1 MPRGTISAN
10 AVQGA
15 LRRKEILE
23 LRTKGYS
30 TAAIA
35 ERLSCGKTT
44 VKRHLHA
51 ALEDLAAENRELA
64 AYQRDLDLARIDRLL
79 PALIESAEGGD
90 LDAASALEKLLR
102 RRAAML
108 GYDMPVKI
116 ERTDEPPPPIAIYL
130 AGEDG
135 TMLPIGAEHL
145 SLSGGDDDAGDD

>member
-1 MPRGTISAN
+1 MAHSKTSQAT
-10 AVQGA
+10 VQGA
-15 LRRKEILE
+15 LRRKDILE
-23 LRTKGYS
+23 LRLRGLS
-30 TAAIA
+30 TPQIA
-35 ERLSCGKTT
+35 EQLGCGQTT
-44 VKRHLHA
+44 VKRQLRK
-51 ALEDLAAENRELA
+51 ALDALAAETQEMA
-64 AYQRDLDLARIDRLL
+64 AYQRDLDLARIDKLL
-79 PALIESAEGGD
+79 PTLIERAEGGD
-90 LDAASALEKLLR
+90 LDAANTLEKLFR

>member
-1 MPRGTISAN
+1 MPRGAISAN

-23 LRTKGYS
+23 LRTKGFS

-35 ERLSCGKTT
+35 ERLSCGKST

-79 PALIESAEGGD
+79 PTLIQGAEGGD
-90 LDAASALEKLLR
+90 LDAASALEKFLR

-108 GYDMPVKI
+108 GYDVPIKY
-116 ERTDEPPPPIAIYL
+116 ERTDDPPPPIQIYL
-130 AGEDG
+130 AGDDG
-135 TMLPIGAEHL
+135 TMSPLGPDQLAL
-145 SLSGGDDDAGDD
+145 AGDDDAGDD

>member
-1 MPRGTISAN
+1 MPRGRLAVN
-10 AVQGA
+10 VVQGA

-23 LRTKGYS
+23 LRTKGFS

-51 ALEDLAAENRELA
+51 ALEDLAAENLELA
-64 AYQRDLDLARIDRLL
+64 AYQRALDLARIDKLL

-108 GYDMPVKI
+108 GYDMPVKY
-116 ERTDEPPPPIAIYL
+116 ERTDDPPPPIQIFL
-130 AGEDG
+130 AGDDG
-135 TMLPIGAEHL
+135 TMLPLGPEA
-145 SLSGGDDDAGDD
+145 LSGGDDDAGDE

>member
-1 MPRGTISAN
+1 MPRGAISAN

-23 LRTKGYS
+23 LRTKGFS

-51 ALEDLAAENRELA
+51 ALEDLAAENLELA
-64 AYQRDLDLARIDRLL
+64 AYQRDLDLARIDKLL

-90 LDAASALEKLLR
+90 LDAVDRLERLLK

>member
-1 MPRGTISAN
+1 MPRGAISAN

-35 ERLSCGKTT
+35 ERLSCGKST

-51 ALEDLAAENRELA
+51 ALEDLAAENRDLA

-79 PALIESAEGGD
+79 PTLIESAEGGD

-108 GYDMPVKI
+108 GYDMPVKY

-135 TMLPIGAEHL
+135 TMLPLGPET
-145 SLSGGDDDAGDD
+145 LSGGDDDAGDE

>member
-1 MPRGTISAN
+1 MPRGRLAVN
-10 AVQGA
+10 VVQGA

-23 LRTKGYS
+23 LRTKGFS

-51 ALEDLAAENRELA
+51 ALEDLAAENLELA

-79 PALIESAEGGD
+79 PTLIESAEGGD

-108 GYDMPVKI
+108 GYDMPVKY
-116 ERTDEPPPPIAIYL
+116 ERTDDPPPPIQIYL
-130 AGEDG
+130 AGDDG
-135 TMLPIGAEHL
+135 TMSPLGPDQLAL
-145 SLSGGDDDAGDD
+145 AGDDDAGDD

>member
-1 MPRGTISAN
+1 MPRGAISAN

-23 LRTKGYS
+23 LRTKGFS

-51 ALEDLAAENRELA
+51 ALDDLAAENLELA

-79 PALIESAEGGD
+79 PTLIESAEGGD
-90 LDAASALEKLLR
+90 LDAVDRLERLLK

>member
-1 MPRGTISAN
+1 MPRGAISAN

-35 ERLSCGKTT
+35 EKLSCGKTT

-51 ALEDLAAENRELA
+51 ALEDLAAENLELA
-64 AYQRDLDLARIDRLL
+64 AYQRDLDLARIDKFLPTLL
-79 PALIESAEGGD
+79 ESAEGGD
-90 LDAASALEKLLR
+90 LEAVSALEKVLR

-108 GYDMPVKI
+108 GYDMPTKI
-116 ERTDEPPPPIAIYL
+116 ERTDEPPPPLAIYV
-130 AGEDG
+130 AGPGGEL
-135 TMLPIGAEHL
+135 LPLDDSQQAL
-145 SLSGGDDDAGDD
+145 NPGGDDAGDQ

>member
-1 MPRGTISAN
+1 MPRGRLAVN
-10 AVQGA
+10 VVQGA

-51 ALEDLAAENRELA
+51 ALEDLAAENLELA

-79 PALIESAEGGD
+79 PTLIESAEGGD

-108 GYDMPVKI
+108 GYDMPVKY
-116 ERTDEPPPPIAIYL
+116 ERTDDPPPTIQIYL
-130 AGEDG
+130 AGDDG
-135 TMLPIGAEHL
+135 AMLPLGPDQLA
-145 SLSGGDDDAGDD
+145 LSGGDDDAGDE

>member
-64 AYQRDLDLARIDRLL
+64 AYQRDLDLARIDKPL
-79 PALIESAEGGD
+79 PTLIESAEGGD
-90 LDAASALEKLLR
+90 LDGGSALEKLLR

>member
-1 MPRGTISAN
+1 MPRGAISAN

-35 ERLSCGKTT
+35 EKLSCGKST
-44 VKRHLHA
+44 VKRHLHV

-64 AYQRDLDLARIDRLL
+64 AYQRDLDLARIDKLL
-79 PALIESAEGGD
+79 QSLIESAEGGD
-90 LDAASALEKLLR
+90 LAAVDRLEKLLK

-108 GYDMPVKI
+108 GYDMPTKI
-116 ERTDEPPPPIAIYL
+116 ERTDEPPPPLAIYV
-130 AGEDG
+130 AGPGGE
-135 TMLPIGAEHL
+135 MLPLGDFQQTLA
-145 SLSGGDDDAGDD
+145 GGDDGDQ

>member
-1 MPRGTISAN
+1 MN

-15 LRRKEILE
+15 IRRKEILE
-23 LRTKGYS
+23 LRTKGFS

-35 ERLSCGKTT
+35 EKLSCGKTT

-51 ALEDLAAENRELA
+51 ALEDLAAENLELA

-79 PALIESAEGGD
+79 PTLIEGAEGGD
-90 LDAASALEKLLR
+90 LDATSALEKLLR

-108 GYDMPVKI
+108 GYDMPVKY

-135 TMLPIGAEHL
+135 TMLPLGPET
-145 SLSGGDDDAGDD
+145 LSGGDDDAGDE

>member
-1 MPRGTISAN
+1 MPRGAISAN

-15 LRRKEILE
+15 IRRKEILE

-35 ERLSCGKTT
+35 EKLSCGKST
-44 VKRHLHA
+44 VKRHLHV

-64 AYQRDLDLARIDRLL
+64 AYQRDLDLARIDKLL

-90 LDAASALEKLLR
+90 LDAVDRLEKLLK

-108 GYDMPVKI
+108 GYDMPVKY
-116 ERTDEPPPPIAIYL
+116 ERTDDPPPPIQIYL
-130 AGEDG
+130 AGDDG
-135 TMLPIGAEHL
+135 TMSPLGPDQLAL
-145 SLSGGDDDAGDD
+145 AGDDDAGDD